1 MSVVLFHTYES
12 VPQPNHPGPKCMK
25 GGITIATSLS
35 FQQYEQDDGW
45 SVGEEPVVVLDF
57 AEQSTATY
65 AEEA

>member
-1 MSVVLFHTYES
+1 
-12 VPQPNHPGPKCMK
+12 MK